1 MIKISTIGYPRIG
14 PKRELKKV
22 LELFWKGKISENE
35 LEKTAKELR
44 KQNWQV
50 QKANGVDLISSND
63 FSFYDQVL
71 DTICLLGAI
80 PKRYKWDKDKVSLK
94 TYFAMSRGSQDKELD
109 VPALEMTKW
118 FDTNYH
124 YLVPEFSADQTF
136 SLSSNKPFN
145 EFNEAKSLG
154 YITKPIILGP
164 LSFLL
169 LGKSDTQSFKTL
181 NLLDK
186 ILPIYKEV
194 IGKLSDLGAEWIQ
207 IDEPI
212 LVKDLDEEVIS
223 RIKPTL
229 NELKKASKNSK
240 ILITTYFE
248 SLDKKIHEKLST
260 SDIDAIHLD
269 LVRGTENKN
278 YIQNANK
285 VLSLGII
292 DGRNIWK
299 SDLNNKIKF
308 LQQSTKSENEIII
321 STSCSLLYCPYD
333 LDLEKK
339 VPQEIKRWLSFSKQ
353 KLNELNLIKTFIN
366 EGDKNTNKELEQNK
380 LDILDRQNSK
390 LIHDSSVKKRLKT
403 IDSSITKR
411 KSSYSQRSKIQQ
423 DIFKLPKFPTTTIGS
438 FPQTQD
444 VRQARA
450 KFKRGELDN
459 ESYKKFLKD
468 KTIDVIKKQEE
479 IDIDVVVH
487 GEFER
492 NDMVEYFGEYLKGFT
507 FSSSGWV
514 QSYGSRCV
522 KPPIIYGDISRSK
535 AMTVYW
541 SKFAQEQTKKIVKG
555 MLTGPIT
562 ILQWSFVR
570 DDQPRKST
578 TQEIAF
584 AIRDEV
590 KDLEQN
596 GIKIIQIDE
605 PALREGLPL
614 KKEKWKNYLDWSVEC
629 FRIASSVV
637 KDETQ
642 IHTHMCYGEFDD
654 IIDSIAA
661 LEADVI
667 SIETSRSRMELLKT
681 FEKFKY
687 PNEIGP
693 GVFDIHSP
701 RVPST
706 QEMTNLLTKAIK
718 NINKDK
724 IWVNPDCGLKTR
736 GWPETNSAL
745 QNMVLAAKN
754 LRKSLS

>member
-80 PKRYKWDKDKVSLK
+80 PNRYKWDKDKVSLK
-94 TYFAMSRGSQDKELD
+94 TYFAMARGSQDKELD

-136 SLSSNKPFN
+136 SLSSNKPFD

-614 KKEKWKNYLDWSVEC
+614 KKGKWKNYLDWSVEC

-736 GWPETNSAL
+736 GWPETINAL
-745 QNMVLAAKN
+745 RNMVLAAKN

>member
-1 MIKISTIGYPRIG
+1 M
-14 PKRELKKV
+14 
-22 LELFWKGKISENE
+22 
-35 LEKTAKELR
+35 
-44 KQNWQV
+44 
-50 QKANGVDLISSND
+50 
-63 FSFYDQVL
+63 
-71 DTICLLGAI
+71 DT
-80 PKRYKWDKDKVSLK
+80 
-94 TYFAMSRGSQDKELD
+94 
-109 VPALEMTKW
+109 
-118 FDTNYH
+118 
-124 YLVPEFSADQTF
+124 
-136 SLSSNKPFN
+136 
-145 EFNEAKSLG
+145 
-154 YITKPIILGP
+154 
-164 LSFLL
+164 
-169 LGKSDTQSFKTL
+169 
-181 NLLDK
+181 
-186 ILPIYKEV
+186 
-194 IGKLSDLGAEWIQ
+194 

-339 VPQEIKRWLSFSKQ
+339 VPKEIKRWLSFSKQ

-366 EGDKNTNKELEQNK
+366 EGDKNINKELEQNK

-450 KFKRGELDN
+450 KFKKGELDS
-459 ESYKKFLKD
+459 ESYKNFLKD

-492 NDMVEYFGEYLKGFT
+492 NDMVEYFGEHLKGFT

-570 DDQPRKST
+570 DDQPRKNT

-614 KKEKWKNYLDWSVEC
+614 KKGKWKNYLDWSVEC

-706 QEMTNLLTKAIK
+706 QEMSNLLTKAIK

-736 GWPETNSAL
+736 GWPETISAL
-745 QNMVLAAKN
+745 QNMVSAAKN

>member
-80 PKRYKWDKDKVSLK
+80 PNRYKWDKDKVSLK
-94 TYFAMSRGSQDKELD
+94 TYFAMARGSQDKELD

-136 SLSSNKPFN
+136 SLSSNKPFD

-260 SDIDAIHLD
+260 SDVDAIHLD
-269 LVRGTENKN
+269 LVRGAENKN
-278 YIQNANK
+278 YIQNENK
-285 VLSLGII
+285 ILSLGII

-299 SDLNNKIKF
+299 SDLNSKIKF
-308 LQQSTKSENEIII
+308 LQQSAKSENEIII

-339 VPQEIKRWLSFSKQ
+339 VPEEIKRWLSFSKQ

-366 EGDKNTNKELEQNK
+366 EGDKNIKKELEQNK

-450 KFKRGELDN
+450 KFKRGELDS
-459 ESYKKFLKD
+459 ESYKNFLKD

-492 NDMVEYFGEYLKGFT
+492 NDMVEYFGEHLKGFT

-570 DDQPRKST
+570 DDQPRKNT

-706 QEMTNLLTKAIK
+706 QEMSNLLTKAIK

-736 GWPETNSAL
+736 GWPETISAL

>member
-1 MIKISTIGYPRIG
+1 M
-14 PKRELKKV
+14 
-22 LELFWKGKISENE
+22 
-35 LEKTAKELR
+35 A
-44 KQNWQV
+44 
-50 QKANGVDLISSND
+50 
-63 FSFYDQVL
+63 
-71 DTICLLGAI
+71 
-80 PKRYKWDKDKVSLK
+80 
-94 TYFAMSRGSQDKELD
+94 RGSQNKELD

-136 SLSSNKPFN
+136 KLSSNKPFD

-164 LSFLL
+164 LTFLL
-169 LGKSDTQSFKTL
+169 LGKSDTQGFKTL

-260 SDIDAIHLD
+260 SDVDAIHLD
-269 LVRGTENKN
+269 LVRGAENKN
-278 YIQNANK
+278 YIQNENK
-285 VLSLGII
+285 ILSLGII

-299 SDLNNKIKF
+299 SDLNSKIKF
-308 LQQSTKSENEIII
+308 LQQSAKSENEIII

-339 VPQEIKRWLSFSKQ
+339 VPEEIKRWLSFSKQ

-366 EGDKNTNKELEQNK
+366 EGDKNIKKELEQNK

-450 KFKRGELDN
+450 KFKRGELDS
-459 ESYKKFLKD
+459 ESYKNFLKD

-492 NDMVEYFGEYLKGFT
+492 NDMVEYFGEHLKGFT
-507 FSSSGWV
+507 FSSIGWV

-570 DDQPRKST
+570 DDQPRKNT

-614 KKEKWKNYLDWSVEC
+614 KKGKWKNYLDWSVEC

-654 IIDSIAA
+654 IMESIAA

-706 QEMTNLLTKAIK
+706 QEMSNLLTKAIK

-736 GWPETNSAL
+736 GWPETINAL
-745 QNMVLAAKN
+745 RNMVLAAKN

>member
-1 MIKISTIGYPRIG
+1 MIKVSTIGYPRIG

-94 TYFAMSRGSQDKELD
+94 TYFAMARGSQDKELD

-136 SLSSNKPFN
+136 SLSSNKPFD

-654 IIDSIAA
+654 IMESIAA

-736 GWPETNSAL
+736 GWPETISAL

-754 LRKSLS
+754 LRKSVS